1 MAWFGLYKEDLS
13 SPYLLLRVQ
22 VALSHIQNCS
32 SWWWFEASLK
42 GNPKMHSSMEPFQK
56 GSGSKGGSEREVVL
70 KLGHLGDQA
79 KD

>member
-1 MAWFGLYKEDLS
+1 
-13 SPYLLLRVQ
+13 
-22 VALSHIQNCS
+22 
-32 SWWWFEASLK
+32 
-42 GNPKMHSSMEPFQK
+42 MEPFQK